1 MASSEMLAFSSSSIR
16 DSAEFDV
23 DLSLSDRLKVF
34 KTSHFDQKDY
44 ITSKCLNM
52 TEKVSFFLFFFLN
65 NLHILC

>member
-16 DSAEFDV
+16 DYAEFDV

-34 KTSHFDQKDY
+34 KTSQFDQKAY

-52 TEKVSFFLFFFLN
+52 TEKVSFFLSK
-65 NLHILC
+65 